1 MRAAARREERFVIL
15 KAAAGLERGAARA
28 EVRDG
33 EGELSALG
41 KGRGEVALASHPL
54 LRLLGRAAVLTPL

>member
-15 KAAAGLERGAARA
+15 KAAARLERGAARA

-33 EGELSALG
+33 AWGLSASG
-41 KGRGEVALASHPL
+41 
-54 LRLLGRAAVLTPL
+54 